1 MTGLATVAL
10 IAVLLLGVPHG
21 GLDGAVARRVGWPTG
36 WRAWLSF
43 HAAYVALSALVVVC
57 WWVWPALSLGL
68 FLLISAVH
76 FGASDIAESG
86 AEWLPWIAH
95 GGLVCIAIPS
105 LQPDLVAP
113 IFTTLVGPES
123 IPMLMDIVTSL
134 FPLWVL
140 SCVAYCVYA
149 YRNKQYRQS
158 LLSLMVL
165 IGLVYVLPP
174 LVSFAFYFC
183 FWHSPGHI
191 RRLWR
196 SLDKAERSRSLGEAF
211 VYTLLAWVS
220 VAIAF
225 LYLNSGATESSI
237 QITFIGLAALTLPH
251 MLLVDYADRANESG
265 APG

>member
-1 MTGLATVAL
+1 MTGLDTVAL

-86 AEWLPWIAH
+86 TEWLPWIAH

-183 FWHSPGHI
+183 FWHSRGHI

-211 VYTLLAWVS
+211 VYTLLA
-220 VAIAF
+220 
-225 LYLNSGATESSI
+225 
-237 QITFIGLAALTLPH
+237 
-251 MLLVDYADRANESG
+251 
-265 APG
+265 